1 MASYPKDQF
10 DEFPRD
16 LERIGAHR
24 GPKPRG
30 RGWIA
35 VAWAALAALVLIVA
49 GLAGLNRLMGIDI
62 GLPIFDDAPNASPTP
77 TSAATMDPVTDP
89 ATIDP
94 ARGVTITILNA
105 TGTSGVQATIGDELA
120 AAGWP
125 VASRIVASEPV
136 DDTFIYYS
144 DPLNEDVARGVAL
157 ALGLGEIRL
166 VSPETF
172 PGQPIVVGVGVDYLG
187 PVPTEEPTQ

>member
-10 DEFPRD
+10 DQLPRD

-24 GPKPRG
+24 GPKRRG

-35 VAWAALAALVLIVA
+35 FAWAALATLVLIVA
-49 GLAGLNRLMGIDI
+49 GLFGLNRFMGIDV
-62 GLPIFDDAPNASPTP
+62 GLPIFDAAPTATPTP
-77 TSAATMDPVTDP
+77 TAAPTADPVTDP
-89 ATIDP
+89 ATIDA
-94 ARGVTITILNA
+94 ARGIKITILNA
-105 TGTSGVQATIGDELA
+105 TGTSGVQTTVGDQLA

-125 VASRIVASEPV
+125 VSSRIVAAEPV
-136 DDTFIYYS
+136 DDTFVYYS
-144 DPLNEDVARGVAL
+144 DPLNEDVARGVVL

-172 PGQPIVVGVGVDYLG
+172 PGQPIVVAVGVDFLG
-187 PVPTEEPTQ
+187 PVPTAEPTG

>member
-35 VAWAALAALVLIVA
+35 FAWATLAALVLIVA
-49 GLAGLNRLMGIDI
+49 GLAGLNRFMGIDI
-62 GLPIFDDAPNASPTP
+62 GLPIFDDAPSASPTP
-77 TSAATMDPVTDP
+77 TAAATMDPVTDP
-89 ATIDP
+89 AAIDP
-94 ARGVTITILNA
+94 ARGITITILNA
-105 TGTSGVQATIGDELA
+105 TGTSGVQTTIGDELA

-125 VASRIVASEPV
+125 VASRIAASEPV

>member
-10 DEFPRD
+10 DELPRD

-24 GPKPRG
+24 GPKARG
-30 RGWIA
+30 RVWIA
-35 VAWAALAALVLIVA
+35 FAWAALAALVLIVA
-49 GLAGLNRLMGIDI
+49 GLAGLNRFMGIDI

-77 TSAATMDPVTDP
+77 TAAATMDPVTDP

-94 ARGVTITILNA
+94 ARGITITILNA
-105 TGTSGVQATIGDELA
+105 TGTSGVQTTIGDELA

-144 DPLNEDVARGVAL
+144 NPLDEDVARGVAL

-172 PGQPIVVGVGVDYLG
+172 PGQPVVVGVGVDYLG
-187 PVPTEEPTQ
+187 SGSTEEPAQ

>member
-10 DEFPRD
+10 DELPRD

-24 GPKPRG
+24 GPKRRG

-35 VAWAALAALVLIVA
+35 FAWAALATLVLIA
-49 GLAGLNRLMGIDI
+49 GGLFGLNRFMGIDV
-62 GLPIFDDAPNASPTP
+62 GLPIFDAAPTATPTP
-77 TSAATMDPVTDP
+77 TPTATMDPVTDP

-94 ARGVTITILNA
+94 ARAIKITILNG
-105 TGTSGVQATIGDELA
+105 TGTSGVQNTVGDQLA

-125 VASRIVASEPV
+125 VTTRTTAAETVE
-136 DDTFIYYS
+136 DTFIYYS

-157 ALGLGEIRL
+157 ALGIGEIRL

-172 PGQPIVVGVGVDYLG
+172 PSQPIVVAVGVDFLG
-187 PVPTEEPTQ
+187 PVPTEEPTE

>member
-24 GPKPRG
+24 GPKPRS

-35 VAWAALAALVLIVA
+35 FAWAALATLVLIVA
-49 GLAGLNRLMGIDI
+49 GLAGLNRFMGIDI

-77 TSAATMDPVTDP
+77 TAAATMDPVTDP

-105 TGTSGVQATIGDELA
+105 TGTSGVQATTRPTA
-120 AAGWP
+120 ANQPGEKRSVSSA
-125 VASRIVASEPV
+125 
-136 DDTFIYYS
+136 
-144 DPLNEDVARGVAL
+144 PLR
-157 ALGLGEIRL
+157 
-166 VSPETF
+166 
-172 PGQPIVVGVGVDYLG
+172 
-187 PVPTEEPTQ
+187 

>member
-10 DEFPRD
+10 DELPRD

-24 GPKPRG
+24 GPKRRG

-35 VAWAALAALVLIVA
+35 FAWAALATLVLIVA
-49 GLAGLNRLMGIDI
+49 GLFGLNRFMGIDV
-62 GLPIFDDAPNASPTP
+62 GLPIFDEAPIATPTP
-77 TSAATMDPVTDP
+77 TPTPTMDPVTDP

-94 ARGVTITILNA
+94 ARGIKITILNA
-105 TGTSGVQATIGDELA
+105 TGTSGVQTTVGDQLA

-125 VASRIVASEPV
+125 VTSRIAAAAPV

-144 DPLNEDVARGVAL
+144 DAANEDVARGVAL
-157 ALGLGEIRL
+157 ALGIGEIRL

-172 PGQPIVVGVGVDYLG
+172 PGQPIVVAVGVDFLG
-187 PVPTEEPTQ
+187 PVPTEEPTE